1 MQSERNLDASFQN
14 SKFINSQFSINK
26 NIFHAESLETSR
38 KQKRVKKVDF
48 L

>member
-14 SKFINSQFSINK
+14 SKFINSQFSIK

-38 KQKRVKKVDF
+38 KQKQVKKVDF